1 LLQRNPETMK
11 PLCQREPATSDNT
24 NCVWEAERRSR
35 LLPCAASEWAKTRVP
50 RRRGVVPSDRP
61 ASEHGIWSRCR
72 ARLGPIRWG
81 DHAVHKFENSE
92 RSKKKSRQLKFNTP
106 LFSGFIF
113 IFHFVLFYV
122 IKFLII
128 AILLLLKLSLLNFL
142 LLLKFLIVTI

>member
-1 LLQRNPETMK
+1 MPTRACYERQHQLRLGSG
-11 PLCQREPATSDNT
+11 ATVASSSL
-24 NCVWEAERRSR
+24 RRKR
-35 LLPCAASEWAKTRVP
+35 TGQDPGPKTG
-50 RRRGVVPSDRP
+50 GVVPSDRP

-128 AILLLLKLSLLNFL
+128 AILLLLKLSLLKL
-142 LLLKFLIVTI
+142 LVVA